1 MTEQPIS
8 YRNSQAFFLSTSS
21 RMDNAPPFLYLFYRI
36 KLLLSSSLASG
47 NNPSY
52 DSEIPPWACPLTV
65 YRIAANTVLREVF
78 WGGHVINEL
87 SVSCVIVVQSAL
99 GLRSRDI
106 PHLVRQ
112 WSRFIGSLKA
122 IFKVPSV
129 ILIIFLPE
137 WAINRSCK
145 PLILIQVA
153 RGYSIRKDSWYPT

>member
-8 YRNSQAFFLSTSS
+8 YRDSQVFFLSTSS
-21 RMDNAPPFLYLFYRI
+21 RMDNVPPFLYLFYRI
-36 KLLLSSSLASG
+36 KPLLSSSLASG
-47 NNPSY
+47 NNTSCDSKIPS
-52 DSEIPPWACPLTV
+52 WACAPLTV
-65 YRIAANTVLREVF
+65 YRIAANTVLREV
-78 WGGHVINEL
+78 GVHVINEL
-87 SVSCVIVVQSAL
+87 SVSCVIVVLSAL

>member
-21 RMDNAPPFLYLFYRI
+21 RIENAQTFLYLFYRI
-36 KLLLSSSLASG
+36 KILLSSCLASG

-65 YRIAANTVLREVF
+65 YRIAANTVLREV
-78 WGGHVINEL
+78 GVHVINEL
-87 SVSCVIVVQSAL
+87 SVSCVIVVLSAL

-137 WAINRSCK
+137 WAINWSCK

>member
-52 DSEIPPWACPLTV
+52 DSETPPWACPLTV
-65 YRIAANTVLREVF
+65 YRIAANTVLREV
-78 WGGHVINEL
+78 GVHVINEVF
-87 SVSCVIVVQSAL
+87 VSSGIVVLSAL
-99 GLRSRDI
+99 GLRSRNI

-129 ILIIFLPE
+129 LLMIFLPE
-137 WAINRSCK
+137 WAINRYCK
-145 PLILIQVA
+145 PLILIRAMQ
-153 RGYSIRKDSWYPT
+153 GYSIRKR

>member
-65 YRIAANTVLREVF
+65 YRIAANTVLREV
-78 WGGHVINEL
+78 GVHVINEL
-87 SVSCVIVVQSAL
+87 SVSCVIVVLSAL

-137 WAINRSCK
+137 WAINWSCK